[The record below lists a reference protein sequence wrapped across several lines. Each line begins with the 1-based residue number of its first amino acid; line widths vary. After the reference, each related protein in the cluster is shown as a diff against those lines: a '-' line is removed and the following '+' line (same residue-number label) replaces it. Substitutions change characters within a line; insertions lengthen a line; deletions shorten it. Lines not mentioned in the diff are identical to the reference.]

1 MLETLDIDDTGVVV
15 DGCIPADIASM
26 IKLCLFDDTPFPL
39 CFCRAE
45 FPSLLLCH
53 AHTTH
58 TCVLFCEETKRDK
71 IEQKSTLFAAQ
82 P

>member
-1 MLETLDIDDTGVVV
+1 MLGTLDADDTRVVV

-26 IKLCLFDDTPFPL
+26 IKLCLFGDTPFPL
-39 CFCRAE
+39 CFCRTE

-53 AHTTH
+53 AHTIQ
-58 TCVLFCEETKRDK
+58 TCVLFCEETNSDN
-71 IEQKSTLFAAQ
+71 IEQTSTLFAAQ